1 MSENGEGAERL
12 QELLRQLPSVDR
24 LLLLPVSY
32 QLIDRFGRDLVV
44 EALRKQLEVQ
54 RAAIVG
60 GQSEAPMNAVIVQ
73 EARRWL
79 EELVAPTLRPVING
93 TGVIIHTNLGR
104 APLGQASLEA
114 LQEVAAGYS
123 TLEYDVE
130 AGGRGSRADHAAALL
145 RRVTGAEDAL
155 VVNNNAAA
163 VLLML
168 SVFCKGREVI
178 ISRSQLVEIGGG
190 FRIPDVMAQS
200 GARLVEVG
208 TTNRTRVED
217 YAAAINENTAAILVA
232 HHSNFKIVGFTSEP
246 RLSELAELAHER
258 DLLFLYDQGS
268 GALLDTV
275 QYGLDKEPT
284 VQDGLQAG
292 VDLVAFSGDKL
303 LGGPQAGILCG
314 REALVAQLKRHPLAR
329 AVRPDKLCLA
339 ALVAALTHYLVDE
352 AQEEVPVWQ
361 MIARSASEL
370 EETAERWAEQL
381 REDNVLVTVIDG
393 RSTVGG
399 GSLPGSTLPTKLL
412 AIDHPEVEQLAETLR
427 GQRPAIVGRIQDN
440 RFIIDPRTVLEEQ
453 EAFLLEAL
461 GKHAPPEEG
470 A

>member
-1 MSENGEGAERL
+1 
-12 QELLRQLPSVDR
+12 
-24 LLLLPVSY
+24 
-32 QLIDRFGRDLVV
+32 
-44 EALRKQLEVQ
+44 
-54 RAAIVG
+54 
-60 GQSEAPMNAVIVQ
+60 
-73 EARRWL
+73 
-79 EELVAPTLRPVING
+79 
-93 TGVIIHTNLGR
+93 
-104 APLGQASLEA
+104 
-114 LQEVAAGYS
+114 
-123 TLEYDVE
+123 
-130 AGGRGSRADHAAALL
+130 
-145 RRVTGAEDAL
+145 
-155 VVNNNAAA
+155 
-163 VLLML
+163 
-168 SVFCKGREVI
+168 
-178 ISRSQLVEIGGG
+178 
-190 FRIPDVMAQS
+190 
-200 GARLVEVG
+200 
-208 TTNRTRVED
+208 
-217 YAAAINENTAAILVA
+217 
-232 HHSNFKIVGFTSEP
+232 
-246 RLSELAELAHER
+246 
-258 DLLFLYDQGS
+258 
-268 GALLDTV
+268 V
-275 QYGLDKEPT
+275 QYGLDQEPT

-303 LGGPQAGILCG
+303 LGGPQAGMLCG

-461 GKHAPPEEG
+461 GKHAPPQEG